1 MTEETTIVQ
10 RNAMSGRR
18 AALRALGVLLGGGAA
33 ARAAVQGAWPQG
45 RPIKLIAAF
54 SPGSASDLLAR
65 ALAPELARAL
75 GATVVVDNRPGAGG
89 TIAATA
95 LVNAPADGYTLMSQ
109 TAAHA
114 INPAV
119 YPSLPYDT
127 LKDIHGVAPFGAM
140 PCVMVAA
147 PAKGYR
153 DVRDLVERA
162 KTRPGVLNYA
172 SAGIGSST
180 HINAAKFAQAAGIE
194 AVHVPSRG
202 TAEALTEVM
211 AGRVDWFFAPL
222 ASAIS
227 LVKEGRLQALA
238 VGSGE
243 RAPALPGVPSMA
255 EAGFAAAQ
263 YTSWAGVFVSARTP
277 PAIAQRLHAAMLQ
290 ALEATPVR
298 ERLAALG
305 VTPMPMS
312 APQFDKFVADDVSA
326 MAALVKSANLKLTN

>member
-1 MTEETTIVQ
+1 MAKETTIQ
-10 RNAMSGRR
+10 HHAIPGRR
-18 AALRALGVLLGGGAA
+18 AALRALVALLGAATA
-33 ARAAVQGAWPQG
+33 ARSGAQGAWPQG

-65 ALAPELARAL
+65 SLAPELARVL

-95 LVNAPADGYTLMSQ
+95 LVNAPADGCTLLSQ

-114 INPAV
+114 VNPAV

-127 LKDIHGVAPFGAM
+127 LKDIQGIAPFGAM
-140 PCVMVAA
+140 PCVLVVA

-153 DVRDLVERA
+153 DVRDVVDRA
-162 KTRPGVLNYA
+162 KARPGALNYT

-180 HINAAKFAQAAGIE
+180 HINAAKFAQAAGID

-222 ASAIS
+222 ASAVS

-243 RAPALPGVPSMA
+243 RASALPGAPSMV
-255 EAGFAAAQ
+255 EAGFSEAQ

-277 PAIAQRLHAAMLQ
+277 PAIVQRLHAAMRE
-290 ALEATPVR
+290 ALEAVPVR
-298 ERLAALG
+298 ERLVALG

-312 APQFDKFVADDVSA
+312 APQFDKFVADDVHA
-326 MAALVKSANLKLTN
+326 MAALVKSANLKLIN